1 MCNAYGTIGY
11 SRSAF
16 IHDLL
21 GIPRNLDYDRPV
33 RMVRPTDLV
42 PVLRKSGQEYV
53 QAEMR
58 WGLIPGWSKQ
68 MPDRPL
74 TNARSE
80 TVEDLRSFSASFRER
95 RCIMPAVEFYEWTG
109 SRKRRTFVPADEEFL
124 FAGLWDEWVDESRS
138 VQSCVLLTT
147 KANEIV
153 SPVHDRMPVILKPD
167 DVKHWLDPEAPL
179 PSIRDLLKPLESGLI
194 SLLPDEPA
202 STSQTSLF

>member
-16 IHDLL
+16 VHDLL
-21 GIPRNLDYDRPV
+21 GIPRNLDYDRPM
-33 RMVRPTDLV
+33 RIVRPTDMV
-42 PVLRKSGQEYV
+42 PVLRKSGREFV

-95 RCIMPAVEFYEWTG
+95 RCIMPAGEFYEWTK

-124 FAGLWDEWVDESRS
+124 FAGLWDEWFGESKS
-138 VQSCVLLTT
+138 IQSCVLLTT
-147 KANEIV
+147 SANEIV

-167 DVKHWLDPEAPL
+167 DVKAWLEPETPL
-179 PSIRDLLKPLESGLI
+179 PSIRDLLKPLESELI
-194 SLLPDEPA
+194 LLLPDETE
-202 STSQTSLF
+202 SSSQTSLF